1 MKVLV
6 TGAAGFI
13 GSTLTHAL
21 LDRGDEV
28 VGIDNLNDYYD
39 VRLKQAPLDRLLPRK
54 GIVFERLDIVD
65 ASRWVGTSSFFATM
79 FPPSFARWMFL
90 CCLLSRK
97 SCLSPSWRL
106 TLAPQK
112 LVVAPRRYWRIRQ
125 GGTPQS

>member
-65 ASRWVGTSSFFATM
+65 ASRWVGTSSFLGFCDDV
-79 FPPSFARWMFL
+79 PSLL
-90 CCLLSRK
+90 CAMDVFVLPSLSEELP
-97 SCLSPSWRL
+97 LSILETDLGPTETRCGSPEI
-106 TLAPQK
+106 LAD
-112 LVVAPRRYWRIRQ
+112 
-125 GGTPQS
+125 